1 MEIKLNGL
9 YLTRTAREVGIVRDR
24 GVGLTWRW
32 VTTLGYYV
40 RDDGRAAIGGDS
52 SQDLVRDISLTD
64 AMVHD
69 QDEMFGVISGHPARP

>member
-24 GVGLTWRW
+24 GEGLTWRF

-40 RDDGRAAIGGDS
+40 RADGRASIGGES
-52 SQDLVRDISLTD
+52 TQDLVRDISLTD
-64 AMVHD
+64 AMVYD
-69 QDEMFGVISGHPARP
+69 QDEMFGVILTPPKR